1 MGTSGIYNG
10 PKGNNPLLPEWY
22 QEEQKE
28 NVNNESE
35 KNENPDIPDGSWQ
48 SAKTQMSKYTSG
60 SNNHLGS
67 VFKSY
72 LKASGGSK
80 GAAKS
85 AISGKNSAISLG
97 RVINSISSRGFKETL
112 ESYKISFTS
121 KTLDEVLSDL
131 ASVIAPDGATKEESV
146 ARKAILDSIEYFY
159 NKIEEEGLDINSL
172 NTVNEDLLNSV
183 MEKYISSYIFQK
195 MLCDL
200 ESRIENYADNS
211 VKAVEIESEIKE
223 YIEGTVKN
231 ELGKIKFL
239 EMDYNSEKSKDFIN
253 KVYEDCYKVVEV
265 SI

>member
-28 NVNNESE
+28 NVNNESD
-35 KNENPDIPDGSWQ
+35 KNEKQNIPNCSWQ

-60 SNNHLGS
+60 SSNHLGS

-80 GAAKS
+80 GVAKS

-112 ESYKISFTS
+112 ESYKISFAS

-131 ASVIAPDGATKEESV
+131 ASVIAPDGATKEEAV
-146 ARKAILDSIEYFY
+146 ARKAILDSVEYFY
-159 NKIEEEGLDINSL
+159 SKTEEEGLDINSL
-172 NTVNEDLLNSV
+172 NTANEDLLNSV

-231 ELGKIKFL
+231 ELSKFDFL